1 MEINLAPKR
10 LILLAIG
17 LIVLWL
23 IGGFTPPEG
32 ADGMVVSGRVM
43 KAWLYC
49 HVGFIAGAVCVSI
62 IDHMVGTLD
71 RSNIRFAYVVL
82 GILMMAGTGIAL
94 RVVEGNARAAAVE
107 EEGRGMRE
115 EG

>member
-1 MEINLAPKR
+1 
-10 LILLAIG
+10 
-17 LIVLWL
+17 
-23 IGGFTPPEG
+23 
-32 ADGMVVSGRVM
+32 
-43 KAWLYC
+43 
-49 HVGFIAGAVCVSI
+49 VCVSI

-107 EEGRGMRE
+107 EEG
-115 EG
+115 

>member
-1 MEINLAPKR
+1 MEVNLAPKR
-10 LILLAIG
+10 LVLLAIG

-32 ADGMVVSGRVM
+32 AGGMGAPARVM

-62 IDHMVGTLD
+62 IDRMVGTMD

-82 GILMMAGTGIAL
+82 KS
-94 RVVEGNARAAAVE
+94 
-107 EEGRGMRE
+107 
-115 EG
+115 